1 MKNLRNLRPPGSLNC
16 PRSLRESEIFRARG
30 LFFCLLPLLFC
41 LLTACGDT
49 SENPTLGTDGFVYVA
64 EQIPLS
70 KGQYPADK
78 IQSEGEFLYYFMD
91 GNLYRSSLAEE
102 MSFENEK
109 VLVSLPSDA
118 YFADYVI
125 EREGGIC
132 YFVQDMTYGAEW
144 AMVPDGGTLTRMTQ
158 DGTIVFQTS
167 LPDADTMLNSTPCL
181 AVNLEGQSF
190 LLTQEGINIIDQEG
204 NLLTVL
210 STESFRPRTEQ
221 GKEQL
226 LTDGNGAVFYLSI
239 ENSLTNPAV
248 YEITEEDTAE
258 GKKAPSFQLVRR
270 DEIVQDMTGSF
281 YSGVSGLLCDHE
293 NGTLYQY
300 SAEEGIWKEK
310 LNWGDSSLA
319 KGAST
324 VMEASPDTIL
334 AHYFFYGGGN
344 DAALFRLDRTAL
356 EDLPQKE
363 ILVLAVTNSWSD
375 LDDDV
380 AAFNQMND
388 QCHIKLEIYE
398 GEEGLARLDSALVS
412 DNPPDLLDL
421 SWLDITKYAQKQLL
435 ADLNP
440 WLEGSSVL
448 NREDFLTNILEGYT
462 LEGKLYCIPSG
473 FYFSSYL
480 GRTSQVGS
488 GLGWTMEDLMTL
500 TAEYPDSRLLDRN
513 NYEYVL
519 NFLLCDYILEEFIN
533 WDTGICSFDGEE
545 FSSLVRWIQE
555 HTKNI
560 YLSYDESVDY
570 AGGVV
575 PADML
580 LIRENIL
587 NPRDYALQTYK
598 WDEPV
603 TFIGY
608 PTKDGHPCYRMNT
621 SDALGIVSGSRH
633 QELAWQFLEFFLS
646 GEKENFFYFSSRRDI
661 LEQDVKEEM
670 EPLYERDENGEIV
683 IYEQFWTKE
692 NGQMVEHRNE
702 PWVKARQFLNING
715 EEVAYYNMEQEQGDI
730 LMELLGNIDFTP
742 RPQLHNDIISIIMEE
757 SAPFLTGDKSLE
769 EVTDVIQ
776 NRVSALVQENL

>member
-49 SENPTLGTDGFVYVA
+49 WEKPTLGTNGFLYVA
-64 EQIPLS
+64 ERLAPPVS
-70 KGQYPADK
+70 EYPPDNFR
-78 IQSEGEFLYYFMD
+78 SDGTYLYYLI
-91 GNLYRSSLAEE
+91 NRSLYRVPLGEKI
-102 MSFENEK
+102 SFASQEHI
-109 VLVSLPSDA
+109 
-118 YFADYVI
+118 FAGTDGSGVVDYTFDKD
-125 EREGGIC
+125 GGIYC
-132 YFVQDMTYGAEW
+132 FIQNFTYNADW
-144 AMVPDGGTLTRMTQ
+144 NMVPEDCSLVRLSQ
-158 DGTIVFQTS
+158 DGTVVGRSELPGVSPLMNTAS
-167 LPDADTMLNSTPCL
+167 LL
-181 AVNLEGQSF
+181 AVSQEGQVF
-190 LLTQEGINIIDQEG
+190 LLVQEGIYVMDSEG
-204 NLLTVL
+204 NLLAVL
-210 STESFRPRTEQ
+210 STEEYRPQDEYGR
-221 GKEQL
+221 EQL
-226 LTDGNGAVFYLSI
+226 LTDGSSIYYLSGGGTYTL
-239 ENSLTNPAV
+239 STL
-248 YEITEEDTAE
+248 YEITQED
-258 GKKAPSFQLVRR
+258 SFQLARR
-270 DEIVQDMTGSF
+270 DGILKDMSGTF
-281 YSGVSGLLCDHE
+281 YSSSSGLLCNKED
-293 NGTLYQY
+293 GILYQY

-488 GLGWTMEDLMTL
+488 GLGWTMEELMTL

-742 RPQLHNDIISIIMEE
+742 RPQLDNDIISIIMEE